1 MMMMT
6 MRYMTIIV
14 ISWIAISLFM
24 IGFFLTR
31 KELLIESL
39 SCNGLDI
46 CLQAKYSR
54 VIMFIVDA
62 LRLDMILSKDTD
74 NKMNFQFMNDM
85 LVNNSSQVHLFGF
98 QADPPT
104 TTSQRLKGLTTGS
117 LPTFLDI
124 SQNFNSKSIKED
136 NIIDQFYKAKKKLVV
151 LGDDTWSSLYPDQFH
166 IRYPFDS
173 FNTRD
178 IHTVD
183 DGIESHMWDH
193 LHDKG
198 QWDVFIAHFLGVD
211 HIGHTYS
218 SSHPYMSQRL
228 QRMDHVLKKVVDS
241 MDNDT
246 LLLLFG
252 DHGMTDDGNHGGSSY
267 EEITSGLFAYS
278 KQASTTDDILNK
290 KSWDEKQGKFH
301 VVDNLN
307 LIKQPRLV
315 RQIDLVPTLSLLMG
329 IPIPFSNMGKIIPEF
344 FDNGTH
350 LLTAFLLNSMQV
362 INYIMVYFGSSID
375 KVLYEYGDTNE
386 MDVSLIQYCYN
397 QKNETTSNCLMNSL
411 VNKFKGSQ
419 DNVKNSEYLLFDTLL
434 TSYQSFGRKKWT
446 EFDVYKILCGLIL
459 LIVITIETVK
469 SLFIK
474 VTKTYQTMESSM
486 YATLAVVCALIF
498 SLSSFSNSFIEQEKR
513 ILFIFIQALNVTIFL
528 DIVFVQGTTTL
539 SLKSVLNYLLPTM
552 LCICCIRYAWTSH
565 SSDMTASNSFKLY
578 LLWGTL
584 NFLLVVALIRAMQRW
599 SRTILSLL
607 LFVISQLL
615 LVYYLHNTNMN
626 VYWIPRTILMLSL
639 MGIMWS
645 MVMRSIYC
653 NNNENKMLHL
663 FVHLFSI
670 SILTLLTAKGN
681 CNADVLFVSILFFG
695 FSVEM
700 LRHYYLN
707 EGRKSSSSLMIF
719 GWVIHMCLFGRL
731 LFFLTGHRYDFSSLQ
746 LDAGFILTDSFNFYM
761 AGLMLSL
768 NTFISEILGI
778 VAILIL
784 ANYLEQSYQMKEII
798 ILSITSFKLST
809 LLFSC
814 LSAFLLRRHLMVW
827 AIFAP
832 KVIFEISFWLVSSLI
847 LLFT

>member
-1 MMMMT
+1 
-6 MRYMTIIV
+6 
-14 ISWIAISLFM
+14 M

-54 VIMFIVDA
+54 VIMLIVDA
-62 LRLDMILSKDTD
+62 LRLDMILSKDSD

-104 TTSQRLKGLTTGS
+104 TTSQRLKGITTGS

-193 LHDKG
+193 FHDKG

-228 QRMDHVLKKVVDS
+228 QRMDHVLKKVVDG
-241 MDNDT
+241 MDDDT

-278 KQASTTDDILNK
+278 KQASTTNDNLNK
-290 KSWDEKQGKFH
+290 NSWDEEQGTFV
-301 VVDNLN
+301 VVDNVS

-315 RQIDLVPTLSLLMG
+315 RQIDLVPTLSLLLG
-329 IPIPFSNMGKIIPEF
+329 IPIPFSSMGKIIPEF
-344 FDNGTH
+344 FDHGNH

-362 INYIMVYFGSSID
+362 INYLLIYFGSSID
-375 KVLYEYGDTNE
+375 KVLYEYGDTNG
-386 MDVSLIQYCYN
+386 MYVSLIQYCYN
-397 QKNETTSNCLMNSL
+397 EKNETTSNCLINSL
-411 VNKFKGSQ
+411 VNKFKDNQ
-419 DNVKNSEYLLFDTLL
+419 DNVKNNEYLLFDTLL
-434 TSYQSFGRKKWT
+434 TNYQSFGRKKWT
-446 EFDVYKILCGLIL
+446 EFDVYKMLCGIL
-459 LIVITIETVK
+459 LLVVITIETVK

-474 VTKTYQTMESSM
+474 VSKTYQTMESSM
-486 YATLAVVCALIF
+486 YTTLAVVCALIF

-513 ILFIFIQALNVTIFL
+513 ILFIFIQALNVTMFL

-539 SLKSVLNYLLPTM
+539 SLKSSVSYLLPTV
-552 LCICCIRYAWTSH
+552 LCICCTRYAWTSH
-565 SSDMTASNSFKLY
+565 SNDTTASNTFKLY
-578 LLWGTL
+578 FLWGTL
-584 NFLLVVALIRAMQRW
+584 NFLIVVALTRAMQRW
-599 SRTILSLL
+599 SRTILSVL

-639 MGIMWS
+639 LGI
-645 MVMRSIYC
+645 MRSIYC
-653 NNNENKMLHL
+653 NNKTLHL
-663 FVHLFSI
+663 FVHLYSI
-670 SILTLLTAKGN
+670 SILALLTAKGN

-695 FSVEM
+695 LSVEM
-700 LRHYYLN
+700 LRHYYVN
-707 EGRKSSSSLMIF
+707 EGKKSSSSSMIIF
-719 GWVIHMCLFGRL
+719 GWVIHMCLFGRF

-746 LDAGFILTDSFNFYM
+746 LDAGFILTDSFNFYL

-778 VAILIL
+778 VTILML
-784 ANYLEQSYQMKEII
+784 ANYLEHSYQMKEII
-798 ILSITSFKLST
+798 ILSITLFKLLT

-832 KVIFEISFWLVSSLI
+832 KVIFEISFWIVSSLI
-847 LLFT
+847 LLFTL